1 MRKNMA
7 PKKTQKKNKKVVN
20 KRVPVN
26 KKLPNS
32 RQKNSNDF
40 SLIFTKA
47 ISTIL
52 TRPFSLIKL
61 VINRALIIANS
72 IFLNLFNLIKKVLK
86 LLLEAKEAFF
96 SILFGLLAGGI
107 GAVIIFSYLDFSS
120 QGKNAEY
127 ETKILESEEIISS
140 LQLELKKNNVKFEE
154 FENSISILKNKINT
168 TEKNSLKN
176 KGFID
181 EQNIKLEELV
191 TKTNQASEQ
200 ILSAEEKNNNK
211 IVELEQKIQNTSK
224 LMLSSSKSELSD
236 RLYLAKSLVDR
247 LKSGVPYAPQLVAL
261 GQEGLDPALLR
272 FAKGGAPTLSDL
284 AARLSARA
292 GELRDSMKTKS
303 DLTWKDSLKDEI
315 SKLVKIK
322 PTNSENIEGM
332 EGVLLRAEE
341 AISKGNLE
349 KAITE
354 IDTLE
359 VDSRGVLDAWL
370 KEAKAKKDASVAAE
384 NILAKTTAAL
394 KIKN

>member
-1 MRKNMA
+1 MA
-7 PKKTQKKNKKVVN
+7 PRKKQKRNKKAVN
-20 KRVPVN
+20 RKTPLN
-26 KKLPNS
+26 KKSSNN

-40 SLIFTKA
+40 SLIFTKI

-52 TRPFSLIKL
+52 AKPFFLINL
-61 VINRALIIANS
+61 VINRAFIIIKS
-72 IFLNLFNLIKKVLK
+72 VFLQLFNLIKQALK
-86 LLLEAKEAFF
+86 LLFEAKEAFF

-107 GAVIIFSYLDFSS
+107 GAVVIFSYLDLSS
-120 QGKNAEY
+120 QGQNAEY
-127 ETKILESEEIISS
+127 ETKILESEKVISS
-140 LQLELKKNNVKFEE
+140 LQLEIKKNNARFEE
-154 FENSISILKNKINT
+154 FENTVSVLKNKLDTAEN
-168 TEKNSLKN
+168 NSLIN
-176 KGFID
+176 RNFIN

-191 TKTNQASEQ
+191 TKTDQANEKIS
-200 ILSAEEKNNNK
+200 SAEEKNNNK
-211 IVELEQKIQNTSK
+211 IVELERKIQNTSK

-236 RLYLAKSLVDR
+236 HLYLAKSLVDR

-292 GELRDSMKTKS
+292 GELRDSMKTKN

-315 SKLVKIK
+315 SKLVKIR

-354 IDTLE
+354 IDSLE
-359 VDSRGVLDAWL
+359 VNARGVLDAWL

>member
-1 MRKNMA
+1 MA
-7 PKKTQKKNKKVVN
+7 PKKKQKRNKKI
-20 KRVPVN
+20 VN
-26 KKLPNS
+26 KKAS
-32 RQKNSNDF
+32 IIKQASKNSQESSNNF
-40 SLIFTKA
+40 SLIFTKV

-52 TRPFSLIKL
+52 AKPFFLINLLVNRVL
-61 VINRALIIANS
+61 VIAKN
-72 IFLNLFNLIKKVLK
+72 IFLQLFNLIKKSLK
-86 LLLEAKEAFF
+86 LLSEAKEAFF

-107 GAVIIFSYLDFSS
+107 GAVLIFSYLDLNS
-120 QGKNAEY
+120 QGQNAEY
-127 ETKILESEEIISS
+127 ETKILESEKIISS
-140 LQLELKKNNVKFEE
+140 LQLELKKNNAKLEE
-154 FENSISILKNKINT
+154 FENTISVLKDKLDI
-168 TEKNSLKN
+168 TEKSSLENKN
-176 KGFID
+176 FID
-181 EQNIKLEELV
+181 EQNIKLDELV
-191 TKTNQASEQ
+191 TRTKQTSER
-200 ILSAEEKNNNK
+200 ILSTEERNNTK
-211 IVELEQKIQNTSK
+211 IIELEKKIQNTSK

-272 FAKGGAPTLSDL
+272 FAQGGAPTLSDL

-315 SKLVKIK
+315 SKLVTIK
-322 PTNSENIEGM
+322 PTNSENIKGM

-349 KAITE
+349 KAIKE
-354 IDTLE
+354 IYTLE
-359 VDSRGVLDAWL
+359 VNARGALDAWL

-394 KIKN
+394 KMKN

>member
-1 MRKNMA
+1 MA
-7 PKKTQKKNKKVVN
+7 PRKKQKRNKKVVN
-20 KRVPVN
+20 KKPSIN
-26 KKLPNS
+26 KKVSNNN
-32 RQKNSNDF
+32 QKKSYDF
-40 SLIFTKA
+40 SLIFTNV

-52 TRPFSLIKL
+52 AKPFFLVTQ
-61 VINRALIIANS
+61 VINKAIVIIKS
-72 IFLNLFNLIKKVLK
+72 VLLQLYNLIKQSLK

-107 GAVIIFSYLDFSS
+107 GAVVVFSYLDLSS
-120 QGKNAEY
+120 QGQNAEY
-127 ETKILESEEIISS
+127 ETKILESEKLISS
-140 LQLELKKNNVKFEE
+140 LELELKKNNLKFEE
-154 FENSISILKNKINT
+154 FDNTISALKNKINT
-168 TEKNSLKN
+168 AEKNSLKN
-176 KGFID
+176 KNFID
-181 EQNIKLEELV
+181 EQNIKLAELV
-191 TKTNQASEQ
+191 TKTNQVSEK
-200 ILSAEEKNNNK
+200 ILSAEEKNNIK

-322 PTNSENIEGM
+322 PTNSENIKGM

-349 KAITE
+349 KAIIE
-354 IDTLE
+354 INSLE
-359 VDSRGVLDAWL
+359 VDARGVLDAWL

>member
-1 MRKNMA
+1 MA
-7 PKKTQKKNKKVVN
+7 PKKKRKKNKKVVN
-20 KRVPVN
+20 KKAPYIN
-26 KKLPNS
+26 QKKT
-32 RQKNSNDF
+32 ND
-40 SLIFTKA
+40 LIPIFTKA

-52 TRPFSLIKL
+52 IKPFYLIINRIL
-61 VINRALIIANS
+61 VIAKN
-72 IFLNLFNLIKKVLK
+72 IFLQLFNLIKQIFKVL
-86 LLLEAKEAFF
+86 LGVKEAFF
-96 SILFGLLAGGI
+96 SIVFGLLAGGI
-107 GAVIIFSYLDFSS
+107 GAVVIFSYLDLSS
-120 QGKNAEY
+120 QGQNAEY
-127 ETKILESEEIISS
+127 ETKILDNEKIISN
-140 LQLELKKNNVKFEE
+140 LELEIKKNDTQFEE
-154 FENSISILKNKINT
+154 FRNTIIALRNKLDIA
-168 TEKNSLKN
+168 EKNSLEIKN
-176 KGFID
+176 FIN
-181 EQNIKLEELV
+181 EHSIKLEELF
-191 TKTNQASEQ
+191 TLTNQASQ
-200 ILSAEEKNNNK
+200 KILSAEEKNNNK
-211 IVELEQKIQNTSK
+211 ILELEQKVQNTSK

-236 RLYLAKSLVDR
+236 RLYLATSLVDR

-272 FAKGGAPTLSDL
+272 FAQGGAPTLTNL

-349 KAITE
+349 KAIAE

-359 VDSRGVLDAWL
+359 IESRGALDAWL
-370 KEAKAKKDASVAAE
+370 KEAKARKAASVAAE
-384 NILAKTTAAL
+384 NLLAKTTAAL

>member
-1 MRKNMA
+1 MA
-7 PKKTQKKNKKVVN
+7 PRKKQKRNKKVVN
-20 KRVPVN
+20 KKVSN
-26 KKLPNS
+26 NN
-32 RQKNSNDF
+32 QKNPNDF
-40 SLIFTKA
+40 SLIFTKV
-47 ISTIL
+47 ISTVL
-52 TRPFSLIKL
+52 AKPFFLINL
-61 VINRALIIANS
+61 MINRALVITKN
-72 IFLNLFNLIKKVLK
+72 IFLQLFNLIKQALN

-120 QGKNAEY
+120 QGQNTEY
-127 ETKILESEEIISS
+127 ETKILESEKVISS
-140 LQLELKKNNVKFEE
+140 LQLELKENNARIEE
-154 FENSISILKNKINT
+154 FENTISILKDKLNT

-176 KGFID
+176 KNFID

-191 TKTNQASEQ
+191 TKTNEVSEK

-211 IVELEQKIQNTSK
+211 IVELEKKIQNTSK

-303 DLTWKDSLKDEI
+303 DITWKDSLKDEI

-322 PTNSENIEGM
+322 PTNSENVEGM

-349 KAITE
+349 KAIIE

-359 VDSRGVLDAWL
+359 VDARGVLDAWL
-370 KEAKAKKDASVAAE
+370 KEATARKDASVAAE

>member
-7 PKKTQKKNKKVVN
+7 PKKKQKRNKKVVD
-20 KRVPVN
+20 
-26 KKLPNS
+26 KKASINRKSPKSN
-32 RQKNSNDF
+32 QKTSNELF
-40 SLIFTKA
+40 LVFTKVA
-47 ISTIL
+47 TNIL
-52 TRPFSLIKL
+52 SKPFFLINL
-61 VINRALIIANS
+61 VIKKTLVIAKN
-72 IFLNLFNLIKKVLK
+72 IFLQLFNLVKQTFK
-86 LLLEAKEAFF
+86 LLLGVKEAFF

-107 GAVIIFSYLDFSS
+107 GAVVIFSYLDFSS
-120 QGKNAEY
+120 QGQNAEY
-127 ETKILESEEIISS
+127 ETKILESEKVISS
-140 LQLELKKNNVKFEE
+140 LQLELKKNDTKFEE
-154 FENSISILKNKINT
+154 FKNTIDALRSKLDS

-176 KGFID
+176 KNFID
-181 EQNIKLEELV
+181 EHNIKLEELF
-191 TKTNQASEQ
+191 TITNQASEK
-200 ILSAEEKNNNK
+200 ILSTEEKNNNK
-211 IVELEQKIQNTSK
+211 IVELEKKIQSTSK

-236 RLYLAKSLVDR
+236 RLYLAKSLLDR

-303 DLTWKDSLKDEI
+303 DITWKDSLKDEI

-322 PTNSENIEGM
+322 PTNSDNIKGM

-349 KAITE
+349 KAISE

-359 VDSRGVLDAWL
+359 VENRGALDAWL
-370 KEAKAKKDASVAAE
+370 KEAKARKAASVAAE

>member
-1 MRKNMA
+1 MA
-7 PKKTQKKNKKVVN
+7 LKKKQKRSKKVIDKKVSNSNKKNTN
-20 KRVPVN
+20 N
-26 KKLPNS
+26 L
-32 RQKNSNDF
+32 
-40 SLIFTKA
+40 SLIFAKVT
-47 ISTIL
+47 STIL
-52 TRPFSLIKL
+52 AKPFFFINLL
-61 VINRALIIANS
+61 INRILTIAKS
-72 IFLNLFNLIKKVLK
+72 IFLQLFNLIKQTLK
-86 LLLEAKEAFF
+86 FLLKAREAFF

-107 GAVIIFSYLDFSS
+107 GAVIIFSYLDLNS
-120 QGKNAEY
+120 QGQNAEY
-127 ETKILESEEIISS
+127 ETKILESEKVISS
-140 LQLELKKNNVKFEE
+140 LQLEIKKNNARFQE
-154 FENSISILKNKINT
+154 FESTISVLKNKLNT
-168 TEKNSLKN
+168 TEKNSLQNKN
-176 KGFID
+176 FID
-181 EQNIKLEELV
+181 EQNIKLEELFI
-191 TKTNQASEQ
+191 KTNQANEKM
-200 ILSAEEKNNNK
+200 LSAEEKNNNK

-224 LMLSSSKSELSD
+224 LMLSSSRSELSD

-272 FAKGGAPTLSDL
+272 FAQGGAPTLSDL

-303 DLTWKDSLKDEI
+303 DLTWKDNLKDEI

-322 PTNSENIEGM
+322 PTNSANIEGM

-359 VDSRGVLDAWL
+359 VDARGVLDAWL

>member
-1 MRKNMA
+1 MA
-7 PKKTQKKNKKVVN
+7 PKNKHKRNKKVVN
-20 KRVPVN
+20 KRTSIN
-26 KKLPNS
+26 KKSLSSN
-32 RQKNSNDF
+32 QKKSNDF
-40 SLIFTKA
+40 FLIFTKVV
-47 ISTIL
+47 SSIL
-52 TRPFSLIKL
+52 GKPFFLINL
-61 VINRALIIANS
+61 IINRALVIVKNIS
-72 IFLNLFNLIKKVLK
+72 LQLFNLIKQTFK
-86 LLLEAKEAFF
+86 LLLQAKEAFF

-107 GAVIIFSYLDFSS
+107 GAVVIFSYLDLSS
-120 QGKNAEY
+120 QGQNAEY
-127 ETKILESEEIISS
+127 ETKILESEKVISS
-140 LQLELKKNNVKFEE
+140 LQLEAKKNNAKFEE
-154 FENSISILKNKINT
+154 FENTISVLKNKLDT

-176 KGFID
+176 KNFID
-181 EQNIKLEELV
+181 EQNIKLEELL

-211 IVELEQKIQNTSK
+211 LVELEQKIKNTSK

-315 SKLVKIK
+315 SKLVEIK
-322 PTNSENIEGM
+322 PTNSENIKGM

-359 VDSRGVLDAWL
+359 VADRGALDAWL

>member
-1 MRKNMA
+1 MA
-7 PKKTQKKNKKVVN
+7 PKKKQKRNKKVVN
-20 KRVPVN
+20 KKLSN
-26 KKLPNS
+26 KK
-32 RQKNSNDF
+32 QKNSNDF
-40 SLIFTKA
+40 SPIFTKV

-52 TRPFSLIKL
+52 AKPFLLINLLINRIL
-61 VINRALIIANS
+61 VITKN
-72 IFLNLFNLIKKVLK
+72 IFLELFNLIKQTLK
-86 LLLEAKEAFF
+86 LLSEVKEAFF

-107 GAVIIFSYLDFSS
+107 GAVVIFSYLDLSS
-120 QGKNAEY
+120 QGQNAEY
-127 ETKILESEEIISS
+127 EAKILESEKVISS
-140 LQLELKKNNVKFEE
+140 LQLELKKNTVRFEE
-154 FENSISILKNKINT
+154 FENTISVLKNKLDTI
-168 TEKNSLKN
+168 EKNSLKN
-176 KGFID
+176 KNFIN
-181 EQNIKLEELV
+181 EQNIRLEELA
-191 TKTNQASEQ
+191 TKTNQASEK
-200 ILSAEEKNNNK
+200 ILSAEEKNNSK
-211 IVELEQKIQNTSK
+211 IVELEKKIQNTSK

-315 SKLVKIK
+315 SKLVKIR

-349 KAITE
+349 KAIIE

-359 VDSRGVLDAWL
+359 EDARGVLNAWL
-370 KEAKAKKDASVAAE
+370 KEAKAKK
-384 NILAKTTAAL
+384 KC
-394 KIKN
+394 

>member
-1 MRKNMA
+1 MA
-7 PKKTQKKNKKVVN
+7 LKKKQKRSKKVIVKKVSNSNKKNTN
-20 KRVPVN
+20 N
-26 KKLPNS
+26 L
-32 RQKNSNDF
+32 
-40 SLIFTKA
+40 SLIFAKVT
-47 ISTIL
+47 STIL
-52 TRPFSLIKL
+52 AKPFFFINLL
-61 VINRALIIANS
+61 INRILTIAKS
-72 IFLNLFNLIKKVLK
+72 IFLQLFNLIKQTLK
-86 LLLEAKEAFF
+86 FLLKAREAFF

-107 GAVIIFSYLDFSS
+107 GAVIIFSYLDLNS
-120 QGKNAEY
+120 QGQNAEY
-127 ETKILESEEIISS
+127 ETKILESEKVISS
-140 LQLELKKNNVKFEE
+140 LQLEIKKNNARFQE
-154 FENSISILKNKINT
+154 FESTISVLKNKLNT
-168 TEKNSLKN
+168 TEKNSLQNKN
-176 KGFID
+176 FID
-181 EQNIKLEELV
+181 EQNIKLEELFI
-191 TKTNQASEQ
+191 KTNQANEKM
-200 ILSAEEKNNNK
+200 LSAEEKNNNK

-224 LMLSSSKSELSD
+224 LMLSSSRSELSD

-303 DLTWKDSLKDEI
+303 DLTWKDNLKDEI

-322 PTNSENIEGM
+322 PTNSANIEGM

-349 KAITE
+349 KAISE

-359 VDSRGVLDAWL
+359 VDARGVLDAWL

>member
-1 MRKNMA
+1 MA
-7 PKKTQKKNKKVVN
+7 PKKKQIRNKKVVN
-20 KRVPVN
+20 KKASINRKAPN
-26 KKLPNS
+26 RDKKNFNNL
-32 RQKNSNDF
+32 
-40 SLIFTKA
+40 SLVFTKV

-52 TRPFSLIKL
+52 AKPFFLVNL
-61 VINRALIIANS
+61 VINRLLVIVKN
-72 IFLNLFNLIKKVLK
+72 IFLQLFNLIKQTLK
-86 LLLEAKEAFF
+86 LLLKAREAFF

-107 GAVIIFSYLDFSS
+107 GAVAIFSYLDLSS
-120 QGKNAEY
+120 QGQNVEY
-127 ETKILESEEIISS
+127 ETKILESEKVISS
-140 LQLELKKNNVKFEE
+140 LQLELKKNNAKFEE
-154 FENSISILKNKINT
+154 FKNTISVLKNKLDA

-176 KGFID
+176 KNFIN
-181 EQNIKLEELV
+181 EQNIKLEELF
-191 TKTNQASEQ
+191 TKTNQTSEK

-303 DLTWKDSLKDEI
+303 DSTWKDSLKDEI
-315 SKLVKIK
+315 AKLVKVK
-322 PTNSENIEGM
+322 PTNSENIKGM

-359 VDSRGVLDAWL
+359 INARGVLDAWL
-370 KEAKAKKDASVAAE
+370 KEAKAKKDASIAAE

>member
-1 MRKNMA
+1 MA
-7 PKKTQKKNKKVVN
+7 LKKKQKRSKKVIVKKVSNSNKKNTN
-20 KRVPVN
+20 N
-26 KKLPNS
+26 L
-32 RQKNSNDF
+32 
-40 SLIFTKA
+40 SLIFAKVT
-47 ISTIL
+47 STIL
-52 TRPFSLIKL
+52 AKPFFFINLL
-61 VINRALIIANS
+61 INRILTIAKS
-72 IFLNLFNLIKKVLK
+72 IFLQLFNLIKQTLK
-86 LLLEAKEAFF
+86 FLLKAREAFF

-107 GAVIIFSYLDFSS
+107 GAVIIFSYLDLNS
-120 QGKNAEY
+120 QGQNAEY
-127 ETKILESEEIISS
+127 ETKILESEKVISS
-140 LQLELKKNNVKFEE
+140 LQLEIKKNNARFQE
-154 FENSISILKNKINT
+154 FESTISVLKNKLNT
-168 TEKNSLKN
+168 TEKNSLQNKN
-176 KGFID
+176 FID

-191 TKTNQASEQ
+191 TKTDQANEKIS
-200 ILSAEEKNNNK
+200 SAEEKNNNK

-247 LKSGVPYAPQLVAL
+247 LKSGVPYSPQLVAL

-292 GELRDSMKTKS
+292 GELRDSMKTKN

-354 IDTLE
+354 IDSLE
-359 VDSRGVLDAWL
+359 VNARGVLNAWL

>member
-1 MRKNMA
+1 MA
-7 PKKTQKKNKKVVN
+7 LKKKQKRSKKVIDKKVSNSNKKNTN
-20 KRVPVN
+20 N
-26 KKLPNS
+26 L
-32 RQKNSNDF
+32 
-40 SLIFTKA
+40 SLIFAKVT
-47 ISTIL
+47 STIL
-52 TRPFSLIKL
+52 AKPFFFINLL
-61 VINRALIIANS
+61 INRILKIAKS
-72 IFLNLFNLIKKVLK
+72 IFLQLFNLIKQTLK
-86 LLLEAKEAFF
+86 FLLKAREAFF

-107 GAVIIFSYLDFSS
+107 GAVIIFSYLDLNS
-120 QGKNAEY
+120 QGQNAEY
-127 ETKILESEEIISS
+127 ETKILESEKVISS
-140 LQLELKKNNVKFEE
+140 LQLEIKKNNARFQE
-154 FENSISILKNKINT
+154 FESTISVLKNKLNT
-168 TEKNSLKN
+168 TEKNSLQNKN
-176 KGFID
+176 FID
-181 EQNIKLEELV
+181 EQNIKLEELFI
-191 TKTNQASEQ
+191 KTNQANEKM
-200 ILSAEEKNNNK
+200 LSAEEKNNNK

-224 LMLSSSKSELSD
+224 LMLSSSRSELSD

-272 FAKGGAPTLSDL
+272 FAQGGAPTLSDL

-303 DLTWKDSLKDEI
+303 DLTWKDNLKDEI

-322 PTNSENIEGM
+322 PTNSANIEGM

-359 VDSRGVLDAWL
+359 VDARGVLDAWL

>member
-1 MRKNMA
+1 MA
-7 PKKTQKKNKKVVN
+7 LKKKQKRSKKVIVKKVSNSNKKNTN
-20 KRVPVN
+20 N
-26 KKLPNS
+26 L
-32 RQKNSNDF
+32 
-40 SLIFTKA
+40 SLIFAKVT
-47 ISTIL
+47 STIL
-52 TRPFSLIKL
+52 AKPFFFINLL
-61 VINRALIIANS
+61 INRILTIAKS
-72 IFLNLFNLIKKVLK
+72 IFLQLFNLIKQTLK
-86 LLLEAKEAFF
+86 FLLKAREAFF

-107 GAVIIFSYLDFSS
+107 GAVIIFSYLDLNS
-120 QGKNAEY
+120 QGQNAEY
-127 ETKILESEEIISS
+127 ETKILESEKVISS
-140 LQLELKKNNVKFEE
+140 LQLEIKKNNARFQE
-154 FENSISILKNKINT
+154 FESTISVLKNKLNT
-168 TEKNSLKN
+168 TEKNSLQNKN
-176 KGFID
+176 FID
-181 EQNIKLEELV
+181 EQNIKLEELFI
-191 TKTNQASEQ
+191 KTNQANEKM
-200 ILSAEEKNNNK
+200 LSAEEKNNNK

-224 LMLSSSKSELSD
+224 LMLSSSRSELSD

-272 FAKGGAPTLSDL
+272 FAQGGAPTLSDL

-303 DLTWKDSLKDEI
+303 DLTWKDNLKDEI

-322 PTNSENIEGM
+322 PTNSANIEGM

-359 VDSRGVLDAWL
+359 VDARGVLDAWL

>member
-1 MRKNMA
+1 MA
-7 PKKTQKKNKKVVN
+7 PKKKQKRNKKIINKRTINKKSISSNQKK
-20 KRVPVN
+20 
-26 KKLPNS
+26 S
-32 RQKNSNDF
+32 IDF
-40 SLIFTKA
+40 FPIFTKVV
-47 ISTIL
+47 SSIL
-52 TRPFSLIKL
+52 SKPFLLINLLINKGL
-61 VINRALIIANS
+61 VIVKKISLQ
-72 IFLNLFNLIKKVLK
+72 LFNLIKQTLK

-107 GAVIIFSYLDFSS
+107 GAVVIFSYLDLSS
-120 QGKNAEY
+120 QGQNADY
-127 ETKILESEEIISS
+127 ETKILESEKVISS
-140 LQLELKKNNVKFEE
+140 LQLELRKNNEKFKE
-154 FENSISILKNKINT
+154 FENTISVLKNKLDTN
-168 TEKNSLKN
+168 EKNSLENKN
-176 KGFID
+176 FID
-181 EQNIKLEELV
+181 EQKIKLEELFA
-191 TKTNQASEQ
+191 KTNQTSERM
-200 ILSAEEKNNNK
+200 LSAEEKNNNK

-247 LKSGVPYAPQLVAL
+247 LKSGVPYSPQLVAL

-322 PTNSENIEGM
+322 PTNSENIKGM

-349 KAITE
+349 KAIKE

-359 VDSRGVLDAWL
+359 VDARGVLDAWL
-370 KEAKAKKDASVAAE
+370 KEAKAKKDASIAAE

>member
-1 MRKNMA
+1 MA
-7 PKKTQKKNKKVVN
+7 LKKKQKRSKKVIDKKVSNSNKKNTN
-20 KRVPVN
+20 N
-26 KKLPNS
+26 L
-32 RQKNSNDF
+32 
-40 SLIFTKA
+40 SLIFAKVT
-47 ISTIL
+47 STIL
-52 TRPFSLIKL
+52 AKPFFFINLL
-61 VINRALIIANS
+61 INRILTIAKS
-72 IFLNLFNLIKKVLK
+72 IFLQLFNLIKQTLK
-86 LLLEAKEAFF
+86 FLLKAREAFF

-107 GAVIIFSYLDFSS
+107 GAVIIFSYLDLNS
-120 QGKNAEY
+120 QGQNAEY
-127 ETKILESEEIISS
+127 EAKILESEKVISS
-140 LQLELKKNNVKFEE
+140 LQLEIKKNNARFQE
-154 FENSISILKNKINT
+154 FESTISVLKNKLNT
-168 TEKNSLKN
+168 TEKNSLQNKN
-176 KGFID
+176 FID
-181 EQNIKLEELV
+181 EQNIKLEELFI
-191 TKTNQASEQ
+191 KTNQANEKM
-200 ILSAEEKNNNK
+200 LSAEEKNNNK

-224 LMLSSSKSELSD
+224 LMLSSSRSELSD

-303 DLTWKDSLKDEI
+303 DLTWKDNLKDEI

-322 PTNSENIEGM
+322 PTNSANIEGM

-359 VDSRGVLDAWL
+359 VDARGVLDAWL

>member
-1 MRKNMA
+1 MA
-7 PKKTQKKNKKVVN
+7 PKKKLRKNKKVVN
-20 KRVPVN
+20 KKASIN
-26 KKLPNS
+26 KKLPSSN
-32 RQKNSNDF
+32 QKKSNDF
-40 SLIFTKA
+40 FLIFKKVVL
-47 ISTIL
+47 SIL
-52 TRPFSLIKL
+52 AKPFFLINL
-61 VINRALIIANS
+61 IINRALVIVKIIS
-72 IFLNLFNLIKKVLK
+72 LQLFNLIKQTSK

-107 GAVIIFSYLDFSS
+107 GAVVIFSYLDLSS
-120 QGKNAEY
+120 QGQNAEY
-127 ETKILESEEIISS
+127 ETKILESEKVISS
-140 LQLELKKNNVKFEE
+140 LQLELRKSNAKFEE
-154 FENSISILKNKINT
+154 FENMISVLKNKLDT
-168 TEKNSLKN
+168 TEKNSLNNKN
-176 KGFID
+176 FID
-181 EQNIKLEELV
+181 KQNIKLEELL
-191 TKTNQASEQ
+191 TKTHLASEQ

-211 IVELEQKIQNTSK
+211 LVELEQKIQNTSK

-303 DLTWKDSLKDEI
+303 DLSWKDSLKDEI

-322 PTNSENIEGM
+322 PTNSENIKGM

-359 VDSRGVLDAWL
+359 VAARGVLDAWL

>member
-1 MRKNMA
+1 MA
-7 PKKTQKKNKKVVN
+7 PRKKQKRNKKVVN
-20 KRVPVN
+20 KKASIN
-26 KKLPNS
+26 KKVSNNN
-32 RQKNSNDF
+32 QKKPNDF
-40 SLIFTKA
+40 SLIFTKV
-47 ISTIL
+47 ISTL
-52 TRPFSLIKL
+52 LAKPFFLINL
-61 VINRALIIANS
+61 MINRALVITKN
-72 IFLNLFNLIKKVLK
+72 IFMQLFNLIRQVLN
-86 LLLEAKEAFF
+86 LLSEAKEAFF

-120 QGKNAEY
+120 QGQNTEY
-127 ETKILESEEIISS
+127 KTKVLESEKIISS
-140 LQLELKKNNVKFEE
+140 LQLELKENNARFEE
-154 FENSISILKNKINT
+154 FENTISVLKNKLNT

-176 KGFID
+176 KNFID
-181 EQNIKLEELV
+181 EQNIKLEELA
-191 TKTNQASEQ
+191 TKTKEASEK

-211 IVELEQKIQNTSK
+211 IVELEKKIQNTSK

-292 GELRDSMKTKS
+292 GELRDSMRTKS

-322 PTNSENIEGM
+322 PTNSKNIKGM

-349 KAITE
+349 KAIIE

-359 VDSRGVLDAWL
+359 VNARGVLDAWL
-370 KEAKAKKDASVAAE
+370 TEAKAKKDASVAAE

>member
-1 MRKNMA
+1 MA
-7 PKKTQKKNKKVVN
+7 LKKKQKRSKKVIVKKVSNSNKKNTN
-20 KRVPVN
+20 N
-26 KKLPNS
+26 L
-32 RQKNSNDF
+32 
-40 SLIFTKA
+40 SLIFAKVT
-47 ISTIL
+47 STIL
-52 TRPFSLIKL
+52 AKPFFFINLL
-61 VINRALIIANS
+61 INRILTIAKS
-72 IFLNLFNLIKKVLK
+72 IFLQLFNLIKQTLK
-86 LLLEAKEAFF
+86 FLLKAREAFF

-107 GAVIIFSYLDFSS
+107 GAVIIFSYLDLNS
-120 QGKNAEY
+120 QGQNAEY
-127 ETKILESEEIISS
+127 EAKILESEKVISS
-140 LQLELKKNNVKFEE
+140 LQLEIKKNNARFQE
-154 FENSISILKNKINT
+154 FESTISVLKNKLNT
-168 TEKNSLKN
+168 TEKNSLQNKN
-176 KGFID
+176 FID
-181 EQNIKLEELV
+181 EQNIKLEELFI
-191 TKTNQASEQ
+191 KTNQANEKM
-200 ILSAEEKNNNK
+200 LSAEEKNNNK

-224 LMLSSSKSELSD
+224 LMLSSSRSELSD

-303 DLTWKDSLKDEI
+303 DLTWKDNLKDEI

-322 PTNSENIEGM
+322 PTNSANIEGM

-359 VDSRGVLDAWL
+359 VDARGVLDAWL

>member
-1 MRKNMA
+1 MA
-7 PKKTQKKNKKVVN
+7 PRKKQKRNKKIVNKKVS
-20 KRVPVN
+20 
-26 KKLPNS
+26 LS
-32 RQKNSNDF
+32 RKSSNRDQKNSNKF
-40 SLIFTKA
+40 SLVFTKV

-52 TRPFSLIKL
+52 AKPFFLINL
-61 VINRALIIANS
+61 VINRALVIAKN
-72 IFLNLFNLIKKVLK
+72 IFLQLFNLIKKALK
-86 LLLEAKEAFF
+86 LLFEAKEAFF

-107 GAVIIFSYLDFSS
+107 GAVVIFSYLDLSS
-120 QGKNAEY
+120 QGQNAEY
-127 ETKILESEEIISS
+127 ETKILESEKVISS
-140 LQLELKKNNVKFEE
+140 LELELKKNGEKFKE
-154 FENSISILKNKINT
+154 FENTISVLKNKLDT
-168 TEKNSLKN
+168 TEKNSLENKN
-176 KGFID
+176 FID
-181 EQNIKLEELV
+181 KQNIKLEELF
-191 TKTNQASEQ
+191 TKTNETSERM
-200 ILSAEEKNNNK
+200 LSAEEKNNNK

-359 VDSRGVLDAWL
+359 VDARGVLDAWL
-370 KEAKAKKDASVAAE
+370 KEAKAKKDSSIAAE
-384 NILAKTTAAL
+384 NILANTTAAL
-394 KIKN
+394 KI

>member
-1 MRKNMA
+1 MA
-7 PKKTQKKNKKVVN
+7 LKKKQKRSKKVIDKKVSNSNKKNTN
-20 KRVPVN
+20 N
-26 KKLPNS
+26 L
-32 RQKNSNDF
+32 
-40 SLIFTKA
+40 SLIFAKVT
-47 ISTIL
+47 STIL
-52 TRPFSLIKL
+52 AKPFFFINLLISRVL
-61 VINRALIIANS
+61 TIAKN
-72 IFLNLFNLIKKVLK
+72 IFLQLFNLIKQTLK
-86 LLLEAKEAFF
+86 FLLKAREAFF

-107 GAVIIFSYLDFSS
+107 GAVIIFSYLDLNS
-120 QGKNAEY
+120 QGQNAEY
-127 ETKILESEEIISS
+127 ETKILESEKVISS
-140 LQLELKKNNVKFEE
+140 LQLEIKKNNARFQE
-154 FENSISILKNKINT
+154 FESTISVLKNKLNT
-168 TEKNSLKN
+168 TEKNSLQNKN
-176 KGFID
+176 FID
-181 EQNIKLEELV
+181 EQNIKLEELFI
-191 TKTNQASEQ
+191 KTNQANEKM
-200 ILSAEEKNNNK
+200 LSAEEKNNNK
-211 IVELEQKIQNTSK
+211 IVELEQKIKNTSK
-224 LMLSSSKSELSD
+224 LMLSSSRSELSD

-272 FAKGGAPTLSDL
+272 FSQGGAPTLSDL

-303 DLTWKDSLKDEI
+303 DLTWRDNLKDEI

-322 PTNSENIEGM
+322 PTNSANIEGM

-359 VDSRGVLDAWL
+359 VDARGVLDAWL

>member
-1 MRKNMA
+1 MA
-7 PKKTQKKNKKVVN
+7 PKNKQKRNKKVVN
-20 KRVPVN
+20 KKASIN
-26 KKLPNS
+26 KKVSNNN
-32 RQKNSNDF
+32 QKKSYDF
-40 SLIFTKA
+40 SLIFTNV

-52 TRPFSLIKL
+52 AKPFFLVTQ
-61 VINRALIIANS
+61 VINKAIVIIKS
-72 IFLNLFNLIKKVLK
+72 VLLQLYNLIKQSLK

-107 GAVIIFSYLDFSS
+107 GAVVVFSYLDLSS
-120 QGKNAEY
+120 QGQNAEY
-127 ETKILESEEIISS
+127 ETKILESEKLISS
-140 LQLELKKNNVKFEE
+140 LELELKKNNLKFEE
-154 FENSISILKNKINT
+154 FDNTISALKNKINT
-168 TEKNSLKN
+168 AEKSSLKN
-176 KGFID
+176 KNFID
-181 EQNIKLEELV
+181 EQNIKLAELV
-191 TKTNQASEQ
+191 TKTNQVSEK
-200 ILSAEEKNNNK
+200 ILSAEEKNNIK

-322 PTNSENIEGM
+322 PTNSENIKGM

-349 KAITE
+349 KAIIE
-354 IDTLE
+354 INSLE
-359 VDSRGVLDAWL
+359 VDARGVLDAWL

>member
-7 PKKTQKKNKKVVN
+7 PKKKKKRNKKI
-20 KRVPVN
+20 VN
-26 KKLPNS
+26 KKATNIQQKKTNNLLP
-32 RQKNSNDF
+32 
-40 SLIFTKA
+40 IFTKV

-52 TRPFSLIKL
+52 AKPFSIINL
-61 VINRALIIANS
+61 VINSVLVIAKN
-72 IFLNLFNLIKKVLK
+72 IFLQLFNLIKQIFK
-86 LLLEAKEAFF
+86 LLLSAREAFF

-107 GAVIIFSYLDFSS
+107 GAVVIFSYLDLSS
-120 QGKNAEY
+120 QGQNAEY
-127 ETKILESEEIISS
+127 ETKILDNEKVISS
-140 LQLELKKNNVKFEE
+140 LELELTKNDAQFEE
-154 FENSISILKNKINT
+154 FKTIITALKNRLDS
-168 TEKNSLKN
+168 TEKNSLDNKN
-176 KGFID
+176 FIN
-181 EQNIKLEELV
+181 EQNIKLQELF
-191 TKTNQASEQ
+191 TITNQASKK

-211 IVELEQKIQNTSK
+211 ILELEQKVQNTSK
-224 LMLSSSKSELSD
+224 LMLSSSRSELSD
-236 RLYLAKSLVDR
+236 RLYLATSLVDR

-272 FAKGGAPTLSDL
+272 FAKGGAPTLSNL

-303 DLTWKDSLKDEI
+303 DITWKDSLKDEI

-322 PTNSENIEGM
+322 PTNSDNIKGM

-349 KAITE
+349 KAISE

-359 VDSRGVLDAWL
+359 VENRGALDAWL
-370 KEAKAKKDASVAAE
+370 KEAKARKAASVAAE

>member
-1 MRKNMA
+1 MA
-7 PKKTQKKNKKVVN
+7 PKKKQNRSKKVVTKKTSINKKASNKNKKN
-20 KRVPVN
+20 FN
-26 KKLPNS
+26 N
-32 RQKNSNDF
+32 F
-40 SLIFTKA
+40 SLIFAKVT
-47 ISTIL
+47 STIFAK
-52 TRPFSLIKL
+52 PFFLINL
-61 VINRALIIANS
+61 LINRALVIAKN
-72 IFLNLFNLIKKVLK
+72 IFLQLLNLIKQTLR

-107 GAVIIFSYLDFSS
+107 GSVLIFSYLDLSS
-120 QGKNAEY
+120 QGQNAEY
-127 ETKILESEEIISS
+127 ETKILESEKVISS
-140 LQLELKKNNVKFEE
+140 LQLELKKNNAKFEE
-154 FENSISILKNKINT
+154 FENTISVLKNKLDN
-168 TEKNSLKN
+168 TEKNSLTNKN
-176 KGFID
+176 FID
-181 EQNIKLEELV
+181 KQNIKLDELY
-191 TKTNQASEQ
+191 TKNDQASEK
-200 ILSAEEKNNNK
+200 ILSAEKKNYNK
-211 IVELEQKIQNTSK
+211 ILELEQKIQNTSK

-315 SKLVKIK
+315 AKLVKVK
-322 PTNSENIEGM
+322 PTNSENIKGM

-341 AISKGNLE
+341 AITKGNLE
-349 KAITE
+349 KAIRE

-359 VDSRGVLDAWL
+359 INARGVLDAWL